1 MCAVVHA
8 DSVED
13 AKNRALTSAAT
24 DIATTA
30 IALSNGAI
38 DYNPL
43 IGSNRSMLL
52 PMTLFKFY
60 IIDVVAKSDLP
71 EQDKKDKLNLITSI
85 WGSASINNLLVL
97 LGATGPV
104 CIIAGV
110 ASIFV
115 IHNAVTERSNN

>member
-24 DIATTA
+24 DVATTA
-30 IALSNGAI
+30 VALANGAR

-43 IGSNRSMLL
+43 IGSNSAALIPITVL
-52 PMTLFKFY
+52 KIYL
-60 IIDVVAKSDLP
+60 IDSIAKSDIP
-71 EQDKKDKLNLITSI
+71 VQDKKAQLNFITSL
-85 WGSASINNLLVL
+85 WGGASINNFLVL

-104 CIIAGV
+104 CIMAGIV
-110 ASIFV
+110 GGLV
-115 IHNAVTERSNN
+115 IHNTLSEDTNK